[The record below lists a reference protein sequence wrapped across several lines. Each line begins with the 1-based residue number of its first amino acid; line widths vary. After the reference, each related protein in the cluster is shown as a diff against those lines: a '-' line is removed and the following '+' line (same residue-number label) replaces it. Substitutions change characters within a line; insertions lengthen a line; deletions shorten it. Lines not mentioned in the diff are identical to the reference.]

1 MLKCVNCSSTT
12 VYFIVLNWH
21 LNFASNFCLP
31 LNSHPMSHHVLFQE
45 SSWADKWAII
55 IKNYIKLW
63 LDSTACSYLHYNT
76 SLVKASHSSL
86 FLGENATNCVS
97 VVCVMNGRDIGNQRR
112 VVLCCVPLSLALI
125 TAPQPRYWDI
135 MHTSHRLLESPIMTK
150 GLKTHAPPRGR
161 KQ

>member
-63 LDSTACSYLHYNT
+63 LDSTTCSYLHYNT

-86 FLGENATNCVS
+86 FLGENATNCVCS
-97 VVCVMNGRDIGNQRR
+97 VCNEWARHRQSAPCCP
-112 VVLCCVPLSLALI
+112 VLCSSVPLSLALI
-125 TAPQPRYWDI
+125 TAPLASISLHWRHHAHQPQAR
-135 MHTSHRLLESPIMTK
+135 MLSN
-150 GLKTHAPPRGR
+150 
-161 KQ
+161 

>member
-63 LDSTACSYLHYNT
+63 SDSSPCSYLHYNT

-97 VVCVMNGRDIGNQRR
+97 PVCVMNGRDIGNQRR
-112 VVLCCVPLSLALI
+112 VVLCCVAVCPCHLHSSPHHC
-125 TAPQPRYWDI
+125 TGWPQYHCTGDI
-135 MHTSHRLLESPIMTK
+135 MHTSHRL
-150 GLKTHAPPRGR
+150 GC
-161 KQ
+161 